1 MAEIDDLTVKVNAD
15 AKQADSA
22 LEKLVS
28 QLETVSKAL
37 GKIMSG
43 NAFSNMAES
52 AKAASASMQG
62 ISTSAKRVS
71 DEIGS
76 QMKKASNSIKG
87 VETPVKE
94 TFKSIEDVLE
104 KLGQKSID
112 IKPEIDVANLSSEQ
126 KKYTEQLKNMQNGI
140 NRVLNSAHPEKKI
153 GTLDSLVVKL
163 NEAKNA
169 LKEIESL
176 QGKTANQTEFN
187 PTVHLMGEDERNPKD
202 ILSEYKSELDNWKSY
217 LENFNQGNYKAPT
230 TGFTESIGKSLEEL
244 KAEFPDAKSLIADY
258 EKLFE
263 DFSAVSIDGGMEKSV
278 EPIKKIEEQ
287 VGELNNVFDNIKPL
301 EFTGNFYEM
310 EKWVDDL
317 NTKLISLL
325 DKREKLTDLGAN
337 MDTQR
342 IQSMTY
348 DIEQLSKTIEK
359 YEVKVEEAR
368 KAGQLDIKIP
378 GIDESLSNA
387 ERQARESAVRI
398 ANEFKK
404 SKIKIPVEFN
414 EVEKEIQ
421 KVKNK
426 YDELVRS
433 IGLNSKRINFYGASD
448 DFKKKQIELAALRE
462 EYQKLINKQKELS
475 LDESALRA
483 GQFSNQIKTATD
495 ATRKLSNVFSSI
507 GFTSFPGFLSGIGS
521 AASQLP
527 GIFSSITVAVDGTS
541 SALTGM
547 QAAIPI
553 IGAILAILSTLF
565 NLARKLGNAIKNVA
579 SKILNAFKKMLSG
592 IKSIVSKIGNLI
604 SSIGDK
610 FSEMGFG
617 IDISASSMF
626 KSITKF
632 IVALGRRIRSLAV
645 TSVTNN
651 ISDALTALAQKST
664 ELDYNLTTLKQNL
677 ATLGASIVS
686 AFEPILNAVIPILNQ
701 LIQKLIYVTQLVG
714 QFIAALFGKTSYK
727 VPTASVKGYAEAL
740 DDASDSAKKLKG
752 NLQGFD
758 KLNVITSEDKTGKS
772 SKAGNEE
779 YGFKDMPISSKI
791 SDLAKKLK
799 DMWDKGDF
807 YDLGK
812 WLGDKLA
819 KTLANIPWDK
829 IKKAARKLGS
839 SLATLINGFIK
850 GEFDGKSIGYWIGH
864 TLGEAINTAFEF
876 LNEVVHKLDWKGI
889 GQFFA
894 DLINEFM
901 NILDWKLIIDTFTT
915 GAKGL
920 ADLINNFNSWFN
932 WELFGQTLANIFNT
946 ITATLYA
953 FFDEL
958 NLYDI
963 AVNIGTAI
971 KNLADNI
978 DWNAFWE
985 MAKKIGQK
993 MVDAIQG
1000 LADSDVISNCGTI
1013 LGNILKGVIDWAFEF
1028 FANIPYRELGEEI
1041 GKFINNVFSSLSEV
1055 DESGKSGWQKLGET
1069 IDKIARGL
1077 LEMFI
1082 KACQEIDLEQL
1093 KTGIRE
1099 MMEQIN
1105 FVQLFADAFVL
1116 VSNLKS
1122 GLLQLFIAAIDG
1134 IQLSIG
1140 EALGNA
1146 LKNAIDYAMN
1156 GQSIDLSGLIRTTR
1170 YGASVGANI
1179 GRKVFRGYASGG
1191 FIEPAT
1197 YFKAG
1202 ENGVPEILGTVGG
1215 KSAVAGGQEITGIS
1229 NAIYSTGQTEAQLL
1243 SSAVQ
1248 FLQII
1253 ANKDFSINSSDAFNA
1268 IREEAHSYEKRTGDK
1283 AFT

>member
-28 QLETVSKAL
+28 QLETVNKAL

-76 QMKKASNSIKG
+76 QMKKASNFIKG

-112 IKPEIDVANLSSEQ
+112 IKPEIDVANLSGEQ

-202 ILSEYKSELDNWKSY
+202 ILSEYKSELDNWKLY

-230 TGFTESIGKSLEEL
+230 TGFAEAIGKSLEEL

-263 DFSAVSIDGGMEKSV
+263 DFSAVSVDSGMEKSV

-301 EFTGNFYEM
+301 KFTGNFYEM

-317 NTKLISLL
+317 NTKLFSLL
-325 DKREKLTDLGAN
+325 NKREKLTDLGAN

-359 YEVKVEEAR
+359 YKVKVEEAR
-368 KAGQLDIKIP
+368 KAGQLEIKIP

-387 ERQARESAVRI
+387 ERQAKESAVRI

-433 IGLNSKRINFYGASD
+433 IGLNSKRINFYGSSD

-495 ATRKLSNVFSSI
+495 ATRKLSSVFSSI

-579 SKILNAFKKMLSG
+579 SKVLNAFKKMLSG

-772 SKAGNEE
+772 SKAGNVE

-901 NILDWKLIIDTFTT
+901 NILDWELIIDTFTT

-1105 FVQLFADAFVL
+1105 FVQLFTDAFVL

-1122 GLLQLFIAAIDG
+1122 GLLQLFIAAIEG

-1146 LKNAIDYAMN
+1146 LRNAIDYAMN

>member
-28 QLETVSKAL
+28 QLETVNKAL

-112 IKPEIDVANLSSEQ
+112 IKPEIDVANLSGEQ

-176 QGKTANQTEFN
+176 QGSVSTSTSEIPEVKWYW
-187 PTVHLMGEDERNPKD
+187 EDKRDHKD
-202 ILSEYKSELDNWKSY
+202 VIEEYKSDLDNWKKY
-217 LENFNQGNYKAPT
+217 LENFNQGKYNAPT
-230 TGFTESIGKSLEEL
+230 TGFVESIERSIEEL
-244 KAEFPDAKSLIADY
+244 KIKFPDAKSLIADY

-263 DFSAVSIDGGMEKSV
+263 DFSAVSVDGGMEKSV

-317 NTKLISLL
+317 NTELLKLL
-325 DKREKLTDLGAN
+325 DKREMLTDLGAN

-342 IQSMTY
+342 IQSTTY
-348 DIEQLSKTIEK
+348 QIERLSKTIDK

-378 GIDESLSNA
+378 SIDESLSDA
-387 ERQARESAVRI
+387 ERQARESAVKI

-448 DFKKKQIELAALRE
+448 DFKRKQIELAGLRE
-462 EYQKLINKQKELS
+462 DYQKLINKQKELS

-495 ATRKLSNVFSSI
+495 ATRKLSSVFSSI

-579 SKILNAFKKMLSG
+579 SKVLNAFKKMLSG

-651 ISDALTALAQKST
+651 ISDALTELAQKST

-772 SKAGNEE
+772 SKAGNVE

-901 NILDWKLIIDTFTT
+901 NILDWELIIDTFTT

-1146 LKNAIDYAMN
+1146 LRNAIDYAMN

>member
-772 SKAGNEE
+772 SKAGNVE

>member
-28 QLETVSKAL
+28 QLETVNKAL

-52 AKAASASMQG
+52 AKVASASMQD
-62 ISTSAKRVS
+62 ISTSTKRVS

-126 KKYTEQLKNMQNGI
+126 KKYTEQLKSMQNGI

-263 DFSAVSIDGGMEKSV
+263 DFSAVSVDSGMEKSV

-325 DKREKLTDLGAN
+325 DKREKLTDLGSN

-342 IQSMTY
+342 IKSMTY
-348 DIEQLSKTIEK
+348 DIEQLSKTIKK

-368 KAGQLDIKIP
+368 KAGQLEIKIP

-387 ERQARESAVRI
+387 ERQARESSVRI

-433 IGLNSKRINFYGASD
+433 IGLNSKRINFYGSSD

-553 IGAILAILSTLF
+553 IGAILAVLSTLF

-579 SKILNAFKKMLSG
+579 SKVISAFKKMLSG
-592 IKSIVSKIGNLI
+592 IKSIVSKIGSLI
-604 SSIGDK
+604 SSIGEK
-610 FSEMGFG
+610 FSGMGFG

-664 ELDYNLTTLKQNL
+664 ELDYNLTNLKQNL

-758 KLNVITSEDKTGKS
+758 KLNVITSEDKSGKS
-772 SKAGNEE
+772 PKAGDVE

-839 SLATLINGFIK
+839 SLSTLINGFIK

-876 LNEVVHKLDWKGI
+876 LNEIVHKLDWKGI

-901 NILDWKLIIDTFTT
+901 NILDWELIIDTFTT

-920 ADLINNFNSWFN
+920 ADLINNFSSWFN

-978 DWNAFWE
+978 DWNAFLE

-1122 GLLQLFIAAIDG
+1122 GLLQLFIAAIEG

-1146 LKNAIDYAMN
+1146 LRNAIDYAMN

-1170 YGASVGANI
+1170 YGATVGANI

>member
-28 QLETVSKAL
+28 QLETVNKAL
-37 GKIMSG
+37 GKIMHG
-43 NAFSNMAES
+43 DAFSDMEES

-62 ISTSAKRVS
+62 ISTPAKRVS

-87 VETPVKE
+87 IETPVKE
-94 TFKSIEDVLE
+94 TFKSIEDVIE

-112 IKPEIDVANLSSEQ
+112 IKPEIDVANLSGEQ

-140 NRVLNSAHPEKKI
+140 NRVLNSAHPEKKM

-169 LKEIESL
+169 LKEIEKL

-230 TGFTESIGKSLEEL
+230 TGFAEAIGRSLEEL

-263 DFSAVSIDGGMEKSV
+263 DFSAVSVDGGMEKSV

-301 EFTGNFYEM
+301 KFTGNFYEM

-317 NTKLISLL
+317 NTKLFSLL

-359 YEVKVEEAR
+359 YEVKVKEAR
-368 KAGQLDIKIP
+368 KAGQLEIKIS

-433 IGLNSKRINFYGASD
+433 IGLNSKRINFYGDSD

-495 ATRKLSNVFSSI
+495 ATRKLSSVFSSI

-565 NLARKLGNAIKNVA
+565 NLARKLGNAVKNVA
-579 SKILNAFKKMLSG
+579 SKVLNAFKKMLSG

-604 SSIGDK
+604 SSIGEK

-651 ISDALTALAQKST
+651 MSDALTALAQKST

-677 ATLGASIVS
+677 ATLGVSIVS

-772 SKAGNEE
+772 SKAGNVE

-901 NILDWKLIIDTFTT
+901 NILDWELIIDTFTT

-1146 LKNAIDYAMN
+1146 LRNAIDYAMN
-1156 GQSIDLSGLIRTTR
+1156 GQSIDLSGLIRTTK

-1253 ANKDFSINSSDAFNA
+1253 AQKDFSINSSDAFNA

>member
-28 QLETVSKAL
+28 QLETVNKAL
-37 GKIMSG
+37 EKIMSG
-43 NAFSNMAES
+43 NAFSDMAES
-52 AKAASASMQG
+52 AKAASVSMQD
-62 ISTSAKRVS
+62 ISTSTKRVS
-71 DEIGS
+71 AEIGS

-104 KLGQKSID
+104 KLGKKSID
-112 IKPEIDVANLSSEQ
+112 IKPEIDTANLSSEQ
-126 KKYTEQLKNMQNGI
+126 KKYTEQLKSMQNGI

-230 TGFTESIGKSLEEL
+230 TGFAEAIGRSLEEL

-263 DFSAVSIDGGMEKSV
+263 DFSAVAVDSGMEKSV

-301 EFTGNFYEM
+301 KFTGNFYEM

-317 NTKLISLL
+317 NTKLFSLL
-325 DKREKLTDLGAN
+325 NKKEKLTDLGAN

-368 KAGQLDIKIP
+368 KAGQLEIKIP

-387 ERQARESAVRI
+387 ERQARESAVRM

-433 IGLNSKRINFYGASD
+433 IGLNSKRINFYGSSD

-553 IGAILAILSTLF
+553 IGAILAVLSTLF

-579 SKILNAFKKMLSG
+579 SKVISAFKKMLSG
-592 IKSIVSKIGNLI
+592 IKSIVSKIGSLI
-604 SSIGDK
+604 SSIGEK

-651 ISDALTALAQKST
+651 MSDALTALAQKST

-677 ATLGASIVS
+677 ATLGVSIVS

-758 KLNVITSEDKTGKS
+758 KLNVITSEDKSGKS
-772 SKAGNEE
+772 PKAGDVE

-901 NILDWKLIIDTFTT
+901 NILDWELIIDTFTT

-920 ADLINNFNSWFN
+920 ADLINNFSRWFN

-978 DWNAFWE
+978 DWNAFLE

-1146 LKNAIDYAMN
+1146 LRNAIDYAMN

-1170 YGASVGANI
+1170 YGATVGANI

>member
-28 QLETVSKAL
+28 QLETVNKAL

-52 AKAASASMQG
+52 AKVASASMQD
-62 ISTSAKRVS
+62 ISTSTKRVS
-71 DEIGS
+71 DEIDS
-76 QMKKASNSIKG
+76 QMKKASNSIKE
-87 VETPVKE
+87 VETPIKE

-112 IKPEIDVANLSSEQ
+112 IKPEIDVANLAGEQ

-230 TGFTESIGKSLEEL
+230 TGFAESIGKSLEEL

-263 DFSAVSIDGGMEKSV
+263 DFSAVSVDSGMEKSV

-342 IQSMTY
+342 IQSMNY

-359 YEVKVEEAR
+359 YEVKVEKAR
-368 KAGQLDIKIP
+368 KAGQLEIKIP

-387 ERQARESAVRI
+387 ERQARESAVRM

-433 IGLNSKRINFYGASD
+433 IGLNSKRINFYGSSD

-553 IGAILAILSTLF
+553 IGAILAVLSTLF

-579 SKILNAFKKMLSG
+579 SKVISAFKKMLSG
-592 IKSIVSKIGNLI
+592 IKSIVSKIGSLI
-604 SSIGDK
+604 SSIGEK

-651 ISDALTALAQKST
+651 MSDALTALAQKST
-664 ELDYNLTTLKQNL
+664 ELDYNLTTLKKNL
-677 ATLGASIVS
+677 ATLGVSIVS

-758 KLNVITSEDKTGKS
+758 KLNVITSEDKSGKS
-772 SKAGNEE
+772 PKAGDVE

-901 NILDWKLIIDTFTT
+901 NILDWELIIDTFTT

-920 ADLINNFNSWFN
+920 ADLINNFSSWFN

-978 DWNAFWE
+978 DWNAFLE

-1146 LKNAIDYAMN
+1146 LRNAIDYAMN

-1170 YGASVGANI
+1170 YGATVGANI

>member
-28 QLETVSKAL
+28 QLETVNKAL

-217 LENFNQGNYKAPT
+217 LENFNKGNYKAPT
-230 TGFTESIGKSLEEL
+230 TGFAESIGRSLEEL

-263 DFSAVSIDGGMEKSV
+263 DFSAVSVDGGMEKSV

-287 VGELNNVFDNIKPL
+287 VVELNNVFDNIKPL

-337 MDTQR
+337 MDTQK

-359 YEVKVEEAR
+359 YEVEVGEAR
-368 KAGQLDIKIP
+368 KAGQLEIKIP

-475 LDESALRA
+475 LDESALRV

-495 ATRKLSNVFSSI
+495 ATRKLSSVFSSI

-579 SKILNAFKKMLSG
+579 SKVLNAFKKMLSG
-592 IKSIVSKIGNLI
+592 IKSIVLKIGNLI

-758 KLNVITSEDKTGKS
+758 KLNVITSEDKTGNS
-772 SKAGNEE
+772 SKAGNVE

-901 NILDWKLIIDTFTT
+901 NILDWELIIDTFTT

-1146 LKNAIDYAMN
+1146 LRNAIDYAMN

>member
-28 QLETVSKAL
+28 QLETVNKAL

-52 AKAASASMQG
+52 AKEASASMQD
-62 ISTSAKRVS
+62 ISTSTKRVS

-104 KLGQKSID
+104 KLGKKSID
-112 IKPEIDVANLSSEQ
+112 IKPEIDVANLSGEQ
-126 KKYTEQLKNMQNGI
+126 KKYTEQLKSMQNGI

-263 DFSAVSIDGGMEKSV
+263 DFSAVSVDSGMEKSV

-359 YEVKVEEAR
+359 YEVKVKEAR
-368 KAGQLDIKIP
+368 KAGQLEIKIP

-387 ERQARESAVRI
+387 ERQARESAVRM

-433 IGLNSKRINFYGASD
+433 IGLNSKRINFYGSSD

-553 IGAILAILSTLF
+553 IGAILAVLSTLF

-579 SKILNAFKKMLSG
+579 SKVLNAFKKMLSG
-592 IKSIVSKIGNLI
+592 IKSIVSKIGSLI
-604 SSIGDK
+604 SSIGEK

-651 ISDALTALAQKST
+651 MSDALTALAQKST

-677 ATLGASIVS
+677 ATLGVSIVS

-772 SKAGNEE
+772 SKAGNVE

-920 ADLINNFNSWFN
+920 ADLINNFSSWFN
-932 WELFGQTLANIFNT
+932 WKLFGQTLANIFNT

-1146 LKNAIDYAMN
+1146 LRNAIDYAMN

-1170 YGASVGANI
+1170 YGATVGANI

>member
-28 QLETVSKAL
+28 QLETVNKAL

-52 AKAASASMQG
+52 AKVASASMQD
-62 ISTSAKRVS
+62 ISTSTKRVS
-71 DEIGS
+71 DEIDS
-76 QMKKASNSIKG
+76 QMKKASNSIKE
-87 VETPVKE
+87 VETPIKE

-112 IKPEIDVANLSSEQ
+112 IKPEIDVANLAGEQ

-230 TGFTESIGKSLEEL
+230 TGFAEAIGRSLEEL

-263 DFSAVSIDGGMEKSV
+263 DFSAVAVDSGMEKSV

-301 EFTGNFYEM
+301 KFTGNFYEM

-317 NTKLISLL
+317 NTKLFSLL
-325 DKREKLTDLGAN
+325 NKKEKLTDLGAN

-368 KAGQLDIKIP
+368 KAGQLEIKIP

-387 ERQARESAVRI
+387 ERQARESAVRM

-433 IGLNSKRINFYGASD
+433 IGLNSKRINFYGSSD

-553 IGAILAILSTLF
+553 IGAILAVLSTLF

-579 SKILNAFKKMLSG
+579 SKVISAFKKMLSG
-592 IKSIVSKIGNLI
+592 IKSIVSKIGSLI
-604 SSIGDK
+604 SSIGEK

-651 ISDALTALAQKST
+651 MSDALTALAQKST

-677 ATLGASIVS
+677 ATLGVSIVS

-758 KLNVITSEDKTGKS
+758 KLNVITSEDKSGKS
-772 SKAGNEE
+772 PKAGDVE

-901 NILDWKLIIDTFTT
+901 NILDWELIIDTFTT

-920 ADLINNFNSWFN
+920 ADLINNFSRWFN

-978 DWNAFWE
+978 DWNAFLE

-1146 LKNAIDYAMN
+1146 LRNAIDYAMN

-1170 YGASVGANI
+1170 YGATVGANI

>member
-1 MAEIDDLTVKVNAD
+1 MTEIDDLSVKLDAD

-22 LEKLVS
+22 LEKMVS
-28 QLETVSKAL
+28 QLESVCGVL
-37 GKIMSG
+37 GKITHSDSFAKMS
-43 NAFSNMAES
+43 SD
-52 AKAASASMQG
+52 AKAASESMKDITAS
-62 ISTSAKRVS
+62 TKRVS
-71 DEIGS
+71 SEIGD
-76 QMKKASNSIKG
+76 QMKKAGNSIK
-87 VETPVKE
+87 ELEKPVKE

-104 KLGQKSID
+104 KLGKKSID

-126 KKYTEQLKNMQNGI
+126 KKYNEQLKNMQNGI

-230 TGFTESIGKSLEEL
+230 TGFAEAIGRSLEEL
-244 KAEFPDAKSLIADY
+244 KAEFPDEKSLIADY

-263 DFSAVSIDGGMEKSV
+263 DFSAVSVDSGMEKSV

-301 EFTGNFYEM
+301 KFTGNFYEM

-317 NTKLISLL
+317 NTKLFSLL
-325 DKREKLTDLGAN
+325 NKKEKLTDLGEN

-342 IQSMTY
+342 IQSMNY

-368 KAGQLDIKIP
+368 KAGQLEIKIP

-387 ERQARESAVRI
+387 ERQARESAVRM

-433 IGLNSKRINFYGASD
+433 IGLNSKRINFYGSSD

-475 LDESALRA
+475 LDESALKA

-553 IGAILAILSTLF
+553 IGAILAVLSTLF

-579 SKILNAFKKMLSG
+579 SKVISAFKKMLSG
-592 IKSIVSKIGNLI
+592 IKSIVSKIGSLI
-604 SSIGDK
+604 SSIGEK

-651 ISDALTALAQKST
+651 MSDALTALAQKST

-677 ATLGASIVS
+677 ATLGVSIVS

-758 KLNVITSEDKTGKS
+758 KLNVITSEDKSGKS
-772 SKAGNEE
+772 PKAGDVE

-993 MVDAIQG
+993 MVEAIQG

-1146 LKNAIDYAMN
+1146 LRNAIDYAMN

-1170 YGASVGANI
+1170 YGATVGANI

>member
-28 QLETVSKAL
+28 QLETVNKAL

-43 NAFSNMAES
+43 NAFSDMAES
-52 AKAASASMQG
+52 AKAASASMQD
-62 ISTSAKRVS
+62 ISTSTKRVS
-71 DEIGS
+71 DEMGS

-126 KKYTEQLKNMQNGI
+126 KKYTEQLKSMQNGI

-230 TGFTESIGKSLEEL
+230 TGFAESIRKSLEEL

-263 DFSAVSIDGGMEKSV
+263 DFSAVSVDSGMEKSV

-325 DKREKLTDLGAN
+325 DKRENLTDLGAN

-342 IQSMTY
+342 IKSMTY

-368 KAGQLDIKIP
+368 KAGQLEIKIP

-579 SKILNAFKKMLSG
+579 SKVLNAFKKMLSG
-592 IKSIVSKIGNLI
+592 IKSIVSKIGSLI
-604 SSIGDK
+604 SSIGEK

-651 ISDALTALAQKST
+651 MSDALTALAQKST

-677 ATLGASIVS
+677 ATLGVSIVS

-772 SKAGNEE
+772 SKAGNVE

-850 GEFDGKSIGYWIGH
+850 GEFDGKNIGYWIGH

-901 NILDWKLIIDTFTT
+901 NILDWELIIDTFTT

-1000 LADSDVISNCGTI
+1000 LADSDFISNCGTI

-1146 LKNAIDYAMN
+1146 LRNAIDYAMN

-1170 YGASVGANI
+1170 YGATVGANI

>member
-28 QLETVSKAL
+28 QLETVNKAL

-43 NAFSNMAES
+43 NAFSDMAES

-62 ISTSAKRVS
+62 ISTSVKRVS

-112 IKPEIDVANLSSEQ
+112 IKPEIDVANLSGEQ

-153 GTLDSLVVKL
+153 RTLDSLVVKL

-230 TGFTESIGKSLEEL
+230 TGFAEAIGRSLEEL

-263 DFSAVSIDGGMEKSV
+263 DFSAVSVDSGMEKSV

-301 EFTGNFYEM
+301 KFTGNFYEM

-317 NTKLISLL
+317 NTKLFSLL

-359 YEVKVEEAR
+359 YKVEVEEAR

-495 ATRKLSNVFSSI
+495 ATRKLSSVFSSI

-579 SKILNAFKKMLSG
+579 SKVLNAFKKMLSG
-592 IKSIVSKIGNLI
+592 IKSIVSKIGSLI
-604 SSIGDK
+604 SSIGEK

-651 ISDALTALAQKST
+651 MSDALTALAQKST

-677 ATLGASIVS
+677 ATLGVSIVS

-772 SKAGNEE
+772 SKAGNVE

-901 NILDWKLIIDTFTT
+901 NILDWELIIDTFTT

-1146 LKNAIDYAMN
+1146 LRNAIDYAMN

-1170 YGASVGANI
+1170 YGATVGANI

>member
-28 QLETVSKAL
+28 QLETVNKAL

-52 AKAASASMQG
+52 AKVASASMQD
-62 ISTSAKRVS
+62 ISTSTKRVS

-94 TFKSIEDVLE
+94 TFKSIEDVLD

-112 IKPEIDVANLSSEQ
+112 IKPEIDVANISSEQ
-126 KKYTEQLKNMQNGI
+126 KKYTEQLKSMQNGI

-263 DFSAVSIDGGMEKSV
+263 DFSAVSVDGGMEKSV

-342 IQSMTY
+342 IKSMTY

-359 YEVKVEEAR
+359 YEVEVEEAR
-368 KAGQLDIKIP
+368 KAGQLEIKIP

-387 ERQARESAVRI
+387 ERQARESAVRM

-433 IGLNSKRINFYGASD
+433 IGLNSKRINFYGSSD

-553 IGAILAILSTLF
+553 IGAILAVLSTLF

-579 SKILNAFKKMLSG
+579 SKVISAFKKMLSG
-592 IKSIVSKIGNLI
+592 IKSIVSKIGSLI
-604 SSIGDK
+604 SSIGEK
-610 FSEMGFG
+610 FSGMGFG

-758 KLNVITSEDKTGKS
+758 KLNVITSEDKSGKS
-772 SKAGNEE
+772 PKAGDVE

-901 NILDWKLIIDTFTT
+901 NILDWELIIDTFTT

-920 ADLINNFNSWFN
+920 ADLINNFSSWFN

-971 KNLADNI
+971 KNIADNI
-978 DWNAFWE
+978 DWNAFLE

-1093 KTGIRE
+1093 NTGIRE

-1122 GLLQLFIAAIDG
+1122 GLLQLFIAAIEG

-1146 LKNAIDYAMN
+1146 LRNAIDYAMN

-1170 YGASVGANI
+1170 YGATVGANI

>member
-28 QLETVSKAL
+28 QLETVNKAL

-52 AKAASASMQG
+52 AKAASTSMQG
-62 ISTSAKRVS
+62 ISTSTKRVS

-94 TFKSIEDVLE
+94 TFKSIEDVIA

-112 IKPEIDVANLSSEQ
+112 IKPKIDTANLSGEQ

-187 PTVHLMGEDERNPKD
+187 PTIHLMGDDERNPKD

-230 TGFTESIGKSLEEL
+230 TGFAEAIGRSLEEL
-244 KAEFPDAKSLIADY
+244 KSEFPNAKSLIADY

-263 DFSAVSIDGGMEKSV
+263 DFSAVSVDSGMEKSV

-287 VGELNNVFDNIKPL
+287 VVELNNVFDNIKPL
-301 EFTGNFYEM
+301 KFTGNFYEM

-317 NTKLISLL
+317 NTKLFSLL
-325 DKREKLTDLGAN
+325 NKREKLTDLGAN

-342 IQSMTY
+342 MQSMTY

-359 YEVKVEEAR
+359 YKVEVEEAR
-368 KAGQLDIKIP
+368 KAGQLEIKIP

-387 ERQARESAVRI
+387 ERQARESSVRI

-553 IGAILAILSTLF
+553 IGAILAVLSTLF

-579 SKILNAFKKMLSG
+579 SKVLNAFKKMLSG
-592 IKSIVSKIGNLI
+592 IKSIVSKIGSLI
-604 SSIGDK
+604 SSIGEK

-714 QFIAALFGKTSYK
+714 HFIAALFGKTSYK

-740 DDASDSAKKLKG
+740 DDASDSAKRLKG

-772 SKAGNEE
+772 SKAGNVE

-901 NILDWKLIIDTFTT
+901 NILDWELIIDTFTT

-920 ADLINNFNSWFN
+920 ADLINNFSSWFN

-963 AVNIGTAI
+963 AVNIGNAI

-978 DWNAFWE
+978 DWNAFLE

-1122 GLLQLFIAAIDG
+1122 GLLQLFIAAIEG

-1146 LKNAIDYAMN
+1146 LRNAIDYAMN
-1156 GQSIDLSGLIRTTR
+1156 GQSIDLSGLIQTTR

-1253 ANKDFSINSSDAFNA
+1253 AQKDFSINSSDAFNA

>member
-28 QLETVSKAL
+28 QLETVNKAL

-43 NAFSNMAES
+43 NAFSDMAES
-52 AKAASASMQG
+52 AKASSASMQG

-187 PTVHLMGEDERNPKD
+187 PTVHLIGEDERNPKD

-230 TGFTESIGKSLEEL
+230 TGFAESIGKSLEEL

-258 EKLFE
+258 KKLFE
-263 DFSAVSIDGGMEKSV
+263 DFSAVSVDGGMEKSV

-287 VGELNNVFDNIKPL
+287 VGKLNNVFDNIKPL

-348 DIEQLSKTIEK
+348 DIEKLSKTIEK

-433 IGLNSKRINFYGASD
+433 IGLNLKRINFYGASD
-448 DFKKKQIELAALRE
+448 DFKRKQIELAGLRE
-462 EYQKLINKQKELS
+462 DYQKLINKQKELS

-495 ATRKLSNVFSSI
+495 ATRKLSSVFSSI

-579 SKILNAFKKMLSG
+579 SKVLNAFKKMLSG
-592 IKSIVSKIGNLI
+592 IKSIVSKIGSLI
-604 SSIGDK
+604 SSIGEK

-772 SKAGNEE
+772 SKAGNVE

-901 NILDWKLIIDTFTT
+901 NILDWELIIDTFTT

-1146 LKNAIDYAMN
+1146 LRNAIDYAMN

>member
-28 QLETVSKAL
+28 QLETVNKAL

-43 NAFSNMAES
+43 NAFSDMAES
-52 AKAASASMQG
+52 AKAASVSMQD
-62 ISTSAKRVS
+62 ISTSTKRVS
-71 DEIGS
+71 AEIGS

-104 KLGQKSID
+104 KLGKKSID

-126 KKYTEQLKNMQNGI
+126 KKYTEQLKSMQNGI

-230 TGFTESIGKSLEEL
+230 TGFAEAIGRSLEEL

-263 DFSAVSIDGGMEKSV
+263 DFSAVAVDSGMEKSV

-301 EFTGNFYEM
+301 KFTGNFYEM

-317 NTKLISLL
+317 NTKLFSLL
-325 DKREKLTDLGAN
+325 NKKEKLTDLGAN

-368 KAGQLDIKIP
+368 KAGQLEIKIP

-387 ERQARESAVRI
+387 ERQARESAVRM

-433 IGLNSKRINFYGASD
+433 IGLNSKRINFYGSSD

-483 GQFSNQIKTATD
+483 GQFSNQIKTATE

-553 IGAILAILSTLF
+553 IGAILAVLSTLF

-579 SKILNAFKKMLSG
+579 SKVLNAFKKMLSG
-592 IKSIVSKIGNLI
+592 IKSIVSKIGSLI
-604 SSIGDK
+604 SSIGEK

-651 ISDALTALAQKST
+651 MSDALTALAQKST

-677 ATLGASIVS
+677 ATLGVSIVS

-758 KLNVITSEDKTGKS
+758 KLNVITSEDKSGKS
-772 SKAGNEE
+772 PKAGDVE

-901 NILDWKLIIDTFTT
+901 NILDWELIIDTFTT

-920 ADLINNFNSWFN
+920 ADLINNFSSWFN

-993 MVDAIQG
+993 MVEAIQG

-1146 LKNAIDYAMN
+1146 LRNAINYAMN

-1170 YGASVGANI
+1170 YGATVGANI

>member
-1 MAEIDDLTVKVNAD
+1 MEEIDDLTVKVNAD

-28 QLETVSKAL
+28 QLETVNKAL

-52 AKAASASMQG
+52 AKVASASMQD
-62 ISTSAKRVS
+62 ISTSTKRVS

-126 KKYTEQLKNMQNGI
+126 KKYTEQLKSMQNGI

-187 PTVHLMGEDERNPKD
+187 PTIHLMGEDERNPKD

-263 DFSAVSIDGGMEKSV
+263 DFSAVSVDGGMEKSV

-325 DKREKLTDLGAN
+325 DKREKLTDLGSN

-342 IQSMTY
+342 IKSMTY
-348 DIEQLSKTIEK
+348 DIEQLSRTIEK

-368 KAGQLDIKIP
+368 KAGKLEIKIP

-387 ERQARESAVRI
+387 ERQAREFSVRI

-433 IGLNSKRINFYGASD
+433 IGLNSKRINFYGSSD

-547 QAAIPI
+547 QASIPI
-553 IGAILAILSTLF
+553 IGAILAVLSTLF

-579 SKILNAFKKMLSG
+579 SKVISAFKKMLSG
-592 IKSIVSKIGNLI
+592 IKSIVSKIGSLI
-604 SSIGDK
+604 SSIGEK

-664 ELDYNLTTLKQNL
+664 ELDYNLTNLKQNL

-686 AFEPILNAVIPILNQ
+686 AFKPILNAVIPILNQ

-772 SKAGNEE
+772 SKAGNVE

-901 NILDWKLIIDTFTT
+901 NILDWELIIDTFTT

-971 KNLADNI
+971 KNIADNI
-978 DWNAFWE
+978 DWNAFLE

-1146 LKNAIDYAMN
+1146 LRNAINYAMN

>member
-1 MAEIDDLTVKVNAD
+1 MEEIDDLTVKVNAD

-28 QLETVSKAL
+28 QLETVNKAL

-52 AKAASASMQG
+52 AKAASASMKD
-62 ISTSAKRVS
+62 ISTSTKRVS
-71 DEIGS
+71 DEIGF

-104 KLGQKSID
+104 KLGKKSID

-126 KKYTEQLKNMQNGI
+126 KKYTEQLKSMQNGI

-244 KAEFPDAKSLIADY
+244 KAEFPDAKLLIADY

-263 DFSAVSIDGGMEKSV
+263 DFSAVSVDSGMEKSV

-301 EFTGNFYEM
+301 KFTGNFYEM

-368 KAGQLDIKIP
+368 KAGQLEIKIP

-387 ERQARESAVRI
+387 ERQARESAVRM

-433 IGLNSKRINFYGASD
+433 IGLNSKRINFYGSSD

-553 IGAILAILSTLF
+553 IGAILAVLSTLF
-565 NLARKLGNAIKNVA
+565 NLAKKLGNAIKNVA
-579 SKILNAFKKMLSG
+579 SKVISAFKKMLSG
-592 IKSIVSKIGNLI
+592 IKSIVSKIGSLI
-604 SSIGDK
+604 SSIGEK

-651 ISDALTALAQKST
+651 MSDALTALAQKST

-677 ATLGASIVS
+677 ATLGVSIVS

-701 LIQKLIYVTQLVG
+701 LIQKLIYVTQFVG

-758 KLNVITSEDKTGKS
+758 KLNVITSEDKSGKS
-772 SKAGNEE
+772 PKAGDVE

-901 NILDWKLIIDTFTT
+901 NILDWELIIDTFTT

-920 ADLINNFNSWFN
+920 ADLINNFSSWFN

-978 DWNAFWE
+978 DWNAFLE

-1146 LKNAIDYAMN
+1146 LRNAIDYAMN

-1170 YGASVGANI
+1170 YGATVGANI

>member
-1 MAEIDDLTVKVNAD
+1 MEEIDDLTVKVNAD

-28 QLETVSKAL
+28 QLETVNKAL

-52 AKAASASMQG
+52 AKVASASMQD
-62 ISTSAKRVS
+62 ISTSTKRVS

-126 KKYTEQLKNMQNGI
+126 KKYTEQLKSMQNGI

-187 PTVHLMGEDERNPKD
+187 PTIHLMGEDERNPKD

-263 DFSAVSIDGGMEKSV
+263 DFSAVSVDGGMEKSV

-325 DKREKLTDLGAN
+325 DKREKLTDLGSN

-342 IQSMTY
+342 IKSMTY
-348 DIEQLSKTIEK
+348 DIEQLSRTIEK

-368 KAGQLDIKIP
+368 KAGKLEIKIP

-387 ERQARESAVRI
+387 ERQAREFSVRI

-433 IGLNSKRINFYGASD
+433 IGLNSKRINFYGSSD

-483 GQFSNQIKTATD
+483 GQFSNQIKTETD

-547 QAAIPI
+547 QASIPI
-553 IGAILAILSTLF
+553 IGAILAVLSTLF

-579 SKILNAFKKMLSG
+579 SKVISAFKKMLSG
-592 IKSIVSKIGNLI
+592 IKSIVSKIGSLI
-604 SSIGDK
+604 SSIGEK

-664 ELDYNLTTLKQNL
+664 ELDYNLTNLKQNL

-772 SKAGNEE
+772 SKAGNVE

-901 NILDWKLIIDTFTT
+901 NILDWELIIDTFTT

-971 KNLADNI
+971 KNIADNI
-978 DWNAFWE
+978 DWNAFLE

-1146 LKNAIDYAMN
+1146 LRNAINYAMN

>member
-28 QLETVSKAL
+28 QLETVNKAL

-52 AKAASASMQG
+52 AKVASASMQD
-62 ISTSAKRVS
+62 ISTSTKRVS

-76 QMKKASNSIKG
+76 QMKKASNSIKE

-94 TFKSIEDVLE
+94 TFKSIEDVIA

-112 IKPEIDVANLSSEQ
+112 IKPKIDTANLAGEQ

-187 PTVHLMGEDERNPKD
+187 PTVHLIGEDERNPKD

-263 DFSAVSIDGGMEKSV
+263 DFSAVSVDSGMEKSV

-317 NTKLISLL
+317 NTKLFSLL
-325 DKREKLTDLGAN
+325 NKKEKLTDLGAN

-368 KAGQLDIKIP
+368 KAGQLEIKIP

-387 ERQARESAVRI
+387 ERQARESAVRM

-433 IGLNSKRINFYGASD
+433 IGLNSKRINFYGSSD

-553 IGAILAILSTLF
+553 IGAILAVLSTLF

-579 SKILNAFKKMLSG
+579 SKVISAFKKMLSG
-592 IKSIVSKIGNLI
+592 IKSIVSKIGSLI
-604 SSIGDK
+604 SSIGEK

-651 ISDALTALAQKST
+651 MSDALTALAQKST

-677 ATLGASIVS
+677 ATLGVSIVS

-758 KLNVITSEDKTGKS
+758 KLNVITSEDKSGKS
-772 SKAGNEE
+772 PKAGDVE

-901 NILDWKLIIDTFTT
+901 NILDWELIIDTFTT

-920 ADLINNFNSWFN
+920 ADLINNFSRWFN

-978 DWNAFWE
+978 DWNAFLE

-1146 LKNAIDYAMN
+1146 LRNAIDYAMN

-1170 YGASVGANI
+1170 YGATVGANI

>member
-1 MAEIDDLTVKVNAD
+1 MEEIDDLTVKVNAD

-28 QLETVSKAL
+28 QLETVNKAL

-52 AKAASASMQG
+52 AKVASASMQD
-62 ISTSAKRVS
+62 ISTSTKRVS

-126 KKYTEQLKNMQNGI
+126 KKYTEQLKSMQNGI

-187 PTVHLMGEDERNPKD
+187 PTIHLMGEDERNPKD

-263 DFSAVSIDGGMEKSV
+263 DFSAVSVDGGMEKSV

-325 DKREKLTDLGAN
+325 DKREKLTDLGSN

-342 IQSMTY
+342 IKSMTY
-348 DIEQLSKTIEK
+348 DIEQLSRTIEK

-368 KAGQLDIKIP
+368 KAGKLEIKIP

-387 ERQARESAVRI
+387 ERQAREFSVRI

-433 IGLNSKRINFYGASD
+433 IGLNSKRINFYGSSD

-547 QAAIPI
+547 QASIPI
-553 IGAILAILSTLF
+553 IGAILAVLSTLF

-579 SKILNAFKKMLSG
+579 SKVISAFKKMLSG
-592 IKSIVSKIGNLI
+592 IKSIVSKIGSLI
-604 SSIGDK
+604 SSIGEK

-664 ELDYNLTTLKQNL
+664 ELDYNLTNLKQNL

-772 SKAGNEE
+772 SKAGNVE

-901 NILDWKLIIDTFTT
+901 NILDWELIIDTFTT

-971 KNLADNI
+971 KNIADNI
-978 DWNAFWE
+978 DWNAFLE

-1146 LKNAIDYAMN
+1146 LRNAINYAMN

>member
-28 QLETVSKAL
+28 QLETVNKAL

-52 AKAASASMQG
+52 AKVASASMQD
-62 ISTSAKRVS
+62 ISTSTKRVS

-112 IKPEIDVANLSSEQ
+112 IKPEIDVDNLSSEQ

-187 PTVHLMGEDERNPKD
+187 PTVHLMGEDERNLKD

-230 TGFTESIGKSLEEL
+230 TGFAESIGRSLEEL

-263 DFSAVSIDGGMEKSV
+263 DFSAVSVDSGMEKSV

-317 NTKLISLL
+317 NTKLKSLL
-325 DKREKLTDLGAN
+325 NKREKLTDLGAN

-378 GIDESLSNA
+378 RIDESLSNA

-495 ATRKLSNVFSSI
+495 ATRKLSSVFSSI

-579 SKILNAFKKMLSG
+579 SKVLNAFKKMLSG
-592 IKSIVSKIGNLI
+592 IKSIVSKIGSLI
-604 SSIGDK
+604 SSIGEK

-651 ISDALTALAQKST
+651 MSDALTALAQKST

-677 ATLGASIVS
+677 ATLGVSIVS

-772 SKAGNEE
+772 SKAGNVE

-901 NILDWKLIIDTFTT
+901 NILDWELIIDTFTT

-1000 LADSDVISNCGTI
+1000 LADSDFISNCGTI

-1146 LKNAIDYAMN
+1146 LRNAIDYAMN

>member
-28 QLETVSKAL
+28 QLETVNKAL

-43 NAFSNMAES
+43 NAFTDMAES

-62 ISTSAKRVS
+62 ISTSVKRVS

-126 KKYTEQLKNMQNGI
+126 KKYTEQLKSMQNGI

-187 PTVHLMGEDERNPKD
+187 PTVHLIGEDERNPKD

-263 DFSAVSIDGGMEKSV
+263 DFSAVSVDSGMEKSV

-348 DIEQLSKTIEK
+348 DIEQLSKTIDK

-368 KAGQLDIKIP
+368 KAGQLEIKIP

-398 ANEFKK
+398 ANKFKK

-495 ATRKLSNVFSSI
+495 ATRKLSSVFSSI

-579 SKILNAFKKMLSG
+579 SKVLNAFKKMLSG
-592 IKSIVSKIGNLI
+592 IKSIVSKIGSLI
-604 SSIGDK
+604 SSIGEK

-651 ISDALTALAQKST
+651 MSDALTALAQKST

-677 ATLGASIVS
+677 ATLGVSIVS

-772 SKAGNEE
+772 SKAGNVE

-901 NILDWKLIIDTFTT
+901 NILDWELIIDTFTT

-1146 LKNAIDYAMN
+1146 LRNAIDYAMN

-1170 YGASVGANI
+1170 YGATVGANI